1 MPILLGLSA
10 SAALACAISA
20 HSRTHRARDQR
31 TLLTVCSFAPVL
43 TGLEL
48 VFFYKYGLFEASEN
62 DFIDDLI
69 GVLVDSLIDT
79 FGDAACESAEFFI
92 NVQMAYC
99 MFWRWS
105 TPLRTPHTAQLA
117 CAPAASVGAR
127 MRARALHAEALAD
140 AR

>member
-79 FGDAACESAEFFI
+79 FGDAACESAEFFLVLYQRPDGI
-92 NVQMAYC
+92 FHVLAVVNTLTHAAH
-99 MFWRWS
+99 R
-105 TPLRTPHTAQLA
+105 PARLRT
-117 CAPAASVGAR
+117 CY
-127 MRARALHAEALAD
+127 
-140 AR
+140 